1 MDAVDPRGAVRPEP
15 SGLRL
20 RVRLTPKSAR
30 DAIGRLERLGD
41 GNEVLI
47 VHVRALPADGAANAA
62 LARLLADIL
71 GVAKTKV
78 EVVAGHTSRV
88 KTVKITGAP
97 TDLAAALTTAIAAA
111 T

>member
-1 MDAVDPRGAVRPEP
+1 MDEVDPRLAIRPEA

-20 RVRLTPKSAR
+20 RVRLTPRAASDR
-30 DAIGRLERLGD
+30 LGRLETLAD

-47 VHVRALPADGAANAA
+47 THVRALPADGAANAA
-62 LARLLADIL
+62 LTRLIAASL

-88 KTVKITGAP
+88 KTVKISGAP
-97 TDLAAALTTAIAAA
+97 SDLAAALAEAIAAA
-111 T
+111 K